1 MDNKKKTIN
10 PRRRFITGI
19 SVGLLLIFSATFFTV
34 FIPMTQVQAFIGPP
48 VPGESM
54 MAAVWK
60 EAKDQVSKLKTEW
73 KAKVKEAWKITKDVA
88 FKNALR
94 IYLTKIA
101 EDTATYIATGDPGQ
115 KPLFLEKPGEYF
127 MNVGDAA
134 LGDYLDTISSGAL
147 GTSLCDIGSVNVKID
162 LALRAEINPNFC
174 ADGCQ
179 SSYEKKLNTLKE
191 QIVLRDAMRVTYDQ
205 FQAAQAAGIDT
216 DCSAWDADEAQ
227 CNSLAPDCFYCTSIE
242 VSAGDCTGDQMSSC
256 VRAAPET
263 SRQMTDAEKHGAN
276 ETQEKIIKE
285 YCLDRDT
292 TDLETCLGAL
302 SVSIEDEQQTYEYD
316 RQRCVRLCT
325 GAKRTA
331 KCSFTQIRDRAVTA
345 YENDQFRLTYP
356 QIFEADQNEV
366 GQYLFAYES
375 SREQAELAKQQAKDT
390 YTFDEIGSVKTTITG
405 SITAPKTM
413 TQAAAQKSIQGSDA
427 AVTTYTGSPIADAI
441 GVFTDTLT
449 KKLIERIFNREQGG
463 YVSPKTGSLLAGG
476 YNSGGIAAARAQF
489 AKAFTPNLT
498 RTNNKSFDT
507 LAELQGDDVLDA
519 DFAEAARQELTVEE
533 AVASGLLH
541 GDWWFGYNDKGASG
555 EKTEPATGN
564 GGYPAS
570 TFAILRSNRV
580 IPVGWE
586 IAAEYINL
594 YDTNSYT
601 LNDVL
606 AAFDDP
612 DSPYYQLVDPKWVLG
627 APLAICAKQ
636 GYSGKL
642 ADSTCQS
649 SEVVEVTNVGEPGS
663 VGDACD
669 AGEHDTNGDGK
680 CNTNDPPI
688 YENTCEREQVCVDQ
702 QTCVLETADGK
713 GCEEYGYCTKE
724 LPIWRFQGEQ
734 CDKQYKNCQAYTAP
748 SGSTVSYLTDT
759 VDSANC
765 SSDNVGCKRYC
776 YKDLAAGQYTCQYNP
791 SESNYTGSH
800 IFFDDAVQS
809 CTEDQEGC
817 TEFLRTTD
825 GANILPNSSFELY
838 TSPYPVA
845 SQADFSGWTVG
856 GDSQTCGAQSFADQ
870 LANSGSTAMRLQQLP
885 AANACAGDSRQY
897 AQTTIETGQSLDNKS
912 YTFSFNAMAINAPC
926 EGSVTIGSQTFTPT
940 FTDSYQRF
948 VAATTFPA
956 GAGSTSFT
964 VRINSIDGCPLIIDA
979 GKVEHGTESSAYS
992 DYGTNAIFM
1001 KDAPAS
1007 LSCTGNV
1014 ATDPTV
1020 CSSYATQCT
1029 EGDVGCNA
1037 YTPVSGGVVIPGKV
1051 TDKSECDPTDPTS
1064 CDQCP
1069 AAFLGCK
1076 AYKEIGLTQKIPD
1089 PALAGRTATPGNE
1102 YVSMVAESGSQCT
1115 AQYVGC
1121 EEYTNLDAASQGG
1134 ESREYY
1140 SKVRQCVS
1148 PSDPNSA
1155 YYFSWVGSASQG
1167 FELKRWHLK
1176 QSNLGSAP
1184 CTNLAVTANPNA
1196 ACVDDAAPVNDC
1208 SAEFPNNPS
1217 CIQFYDEQGGVH
1229 YRYLEEVIFVT
1240 DNCAAYRNSLDAQT
1254 YYFDTTQSTTCP
1266 AAFAGCREYHGSGAN
1281 NTRTLFTSTFED
1293 VANPLQ
1299 DWNGA
1304 LSAESLSYPGHSLL
1318 ATAAGVDKPV
1328 QITQGKSYIISFW
1341 AKSLSTTSDV
1351 AVMIA
1356 GAPNNRFFTYNAVSG
1371 ETFQTINDEWRL
1383 YRFGPVEVD
1392 FADTDQIIIRASG
1405 AQGAVFDNIVVGE
1418 ATSNLF
1424 VIKGSAPTCNGYENC
1439 AQYKDKGGNTQN
1451 LKSFTKLCSQNVLGC
1466 EALID
1471 THNSTTPFQTDL
1483 AAEQKYLQTDRASYR
1498 NNVPADSVRFL
1509 VNDSNKYC
1517 SEAAKGCQELGL
1529 PNIKQDLMVSDYQT
1543 VYLKND
1549 PDTFT
1554 TTLCAENAV
1563 GCQAYSKVEDAGID
1577 YFKDPQSR
1585 VCEYRENVGSN
1596 KQTGWFKKNTD
1607 TPCDSTWTYACPA
1620 EQSTCREYYASRVY
1634 KNPATP
1640 NSQSY
1645 YYLDSSL
1652 SKSSCPQGI
1661 DPKNGCL
1668 GFEDQKA
1675 GLNTMRAKV
1684 DPDDSNT
1691 VLSQSCQT
1699 CSADTNL
1706 CGRNGNSPCCHW
1718 NASTCS
1724 IDRSTGSDDVAPY
1737 YCVGELRSTDF
1748 EQCQISITNSYAV
1761 PNSSDITNATNC
1773 GGDGQPNCFKSDF
1786 SDYNAAVRYCGD
1798 LACNANI
1805 VLPVKEDRIC
1815 DQWLECTN
1823 EQTVTRDGKET
1834 TVCLERTLRDQ
1845 NGYISNDYGD
1855 NTKKNLEK
1863 SSPTEIKDLAN
1874 YSGLTKAGMIRD
1886 SGADSLTI
1894 EGLFPYSQFEEDGL
1908 DGALI
1913 EIPNNDFED
1922 SKISVSE
1929 SPMPISEST
1938 VLGRGWIYANSYDW
1952 RVTKDAE
1959 GTATASIQLEK
1970 SNSSNSF
1977 STQYLAVVSASTS
1990 ENGVRVN
1997 ISNPDEVTENAEY
2010 YQLSFRA
2017 RAKNVLQQG
2026 IRVNLYQDKAGELF
2040 SDGSGAGIAL
2050 TTQWEDYVMRLYNN
2064 PGATV
2069 NPTVQTIE
2077 LRFLHRSGNVPS
2089 DTFYIDD
2096 VQLKPV
2102 LQVREGLSAQPV
2114 SGLAA
2119 QYFQAELVPATGSAA
2134 GLSGEYWAGTGTAM
2148 GVPPTGVPDPGTGG
2162 ITWVANQIDYKHP
2175 IVTGDDPSQSFS
2187 IGVCTGTAIQCVN
2200 DSSCPASNPTCV
2212 NRAVVENTAGYR
2224 VRFTGGIYIDNP
2236 DYNTFYFNHD
2246 DGARFFVED
2255 MNTDLLSGTWN
2266 SAACRGSYTVLRDM
2280 PTGWHPV
2287 KIEWYNKNQTT
2298 NAGAIQFG
2306 WHPGSGGLPYLD
2318 KTVPTDTTEFDFNTC
2333 GTGCGP
2339 GGLYS
2344 QICQNDTV
2352 GDIVPSTSLATEL
2365 TVDMDNLFES
2375 GVLYSSATDKT
2386 VNFPNFNDRLTEQ
2399 ANRGDAVGVRW
2410 SGEISIPET
2419 GSYTFYL
2426 YHKDGVKFYIDN
2438 EYTPKAEDWQVLST
2452 PTLTQYTTSLEKGYH
2467 TIKIEYFKGLDQ
2479 NRDTAVMEFGWSYPD
2494 ASAPAMSA
2502 GPGHI
2507 VTEQFLRSYPTS
2519 ATGFVARECRSYPQS
2534 DSLVCDYEDPQ
2545 TGVLYRGW
2553 KGYCV
2558 EKDPRDSSVCLNWW
2572 PIDVLSGEVNVFS
2585 DQSLSLTR
2593 SPLYYCA
2600 ETQTKEYQYLT
2611 PRYVCMNDTGA
2622 EDSRCS
2628 TIAVVKKPKA
2638 AAYSLMPSDWQLGTS
2653 TKPKVTDNYDFDSGH
2668 AASSCNS
2675 VSIFGAWCKDS
2686 YDACA
2691 SSLSEYW
2698 DYILVY
2704 QFRDDGGSSDDCAND
2719 NTGDGNTSCDEGSG
2733 TECIDDG
2740 SDCCYWNRE
2749 TKNDEGEDVD
2759 NWNGLSWNSSL
2770 DDCEDCSGDNFV
2782 AYDPQ
2787 GANWEADESFP
2798 RQCTTI
2804 VQVTKAD
2811 GKSVPW
2817 TSRIQTGLYG
2827 ENGNEQPILYTL
2839 GTACSPYGA
2848 LPVIKSPSDILNC
2861 VPDPANP
2868 PSDGCTVTDG
2878 ICSKVTNT
2886 DPGACI
2892 EAPLEIYHPDNPDNN
2907 KVSQI
2912 CSQTRLGAGFYSCGG
2927 SGICKTCIGGD
2938 RNGLMCVDTED
2949 CPNAESQDFNGDGI
2963 NDSPCQQT
2971 FGSGIGEKLGASD
2984 DTLGGEPTTLPST
2997 EDFSGVARLKQ
3008 LFAQSYG
3015 MWTWNE
3021 SSDSYIRITNQ
3032 SDWTPPVD
3040 NGINVTLEGGTVCD
3054 DASYHTTYPN
3064 EYCGVRPTVSTVTV
3078 NGQASGNIVLS
3089 SANLMANLEFSYTI
3103 DAEQTPLKNITID
3116 WGDSDPKSVYRSSTA
3131 TKLYRCDSNDGVNCN
3146 KCYGDN
3152 FQLIDGACVYN
3163 HYPRV
3168 QVKDNWGWCNIN
3180 SFGAYGCSADSN
3192 NWNYYDGDIIV
3203 KP

>member
-10 PRRRFITGI
+10 PRRRFITGVGI
-19 SVGLLLIFSATFFTV
+19 GLLLVFSATFFIV
-34 FIPMTQVQAFIGPP
+34 SIPKAQAQ
-48 VPGESM
+48 VPGSALL
-54 MAAVWK
+54 AAVWK
-60 EAKDQVSKLKTEW
+60 EIQDQRRSLADKLWKAAKD
-73 KAKVKEAWKITKDVA
+73 AYKITKDVA

-147 GTSLCDIGSVNVKID
+147 GTSICDIGSVSVKID

-174 ADGCQ
+174 TDGCQ
-179 SSYEKKLNTLKE
+179 SSYEKKIAKLKNQLAVRDTLQSTWDQYQREQQSALENGENCASFNNDLLGCSGLN
-191 QIVLRDAMRVTYDQ
+191 
-205 FQAAQAAGIDT
+205 
-216 DCSAWDADEAQ
+216 
-227 CNSLAPDCFYCTSIE
+227 PDCFYCEAGAVVLGRCTAGEINQCMKSSAPTTRQLTE
-242 VSAGDCTGDQMSSC
+242 VEKTGSGDVQT
-256 VRAAPET
+256 A
-263 SRQMTDAEKHGAN
+263 
-276 ETQEKIIKE
+276 IIKE
-285 YCLDRDT
+285 FCLDNNIL
-292 TDLETCLGAL
+292 DLEGCLT
-302 SVSIEDEQQTYEYD
+302 SVLANVESEQQTYEYD

-331 KCSFTQIRDRAVTA
+331 KCTFTQIRDRAVTA
-345 YENDQFRLTYP
+345 YDNDQFKLTYP

-375 SREQAELAKQQAKDT
+375 SREQSAIEKQKAKDT
-390 YTFDEIGSVKTTITG
+390 YTFDEIGSVKSTITG
-405 SITAPKTM
+405 SIISPKTM
-413 TQAAAQKSIQGSDA
+413 TQAAAEKSVQDSDA
-427 AVTTYTGSPIADAI
+427 SVTTYTGSPIADAI

-498 RTNNKSFDT
+498 RTNNKNFDT
-507 LAELQGDDVLDA
+507 LAELQNDDVLDA

-586 IAAEYINL
+586 IAAEYINV

-601 LNDVL
+601 LNDIV
-606 AAFDDP
+606 AAFDDSS
-612 DSPYYQLVDPKWVLG
+612 SPYYQLVDPKWVLG

-642 ADSTCQS
+642 VDSTCQS
-649 SEVVEVTNVGEPGS
+649 SEVVEITNVGEPGS
-663 VGDACD
+663 AGDACD
-669 AGEHDTNGDGK
+669 EGEHDTNGDGK
-680 CNTNDPPI
+680 CNTDDPSI
-688 YENTCEREQVCVDQ
+688 FENTCEREQVCVDQ
-702 QTCVLETADGK
+702 QTCILETADGK

-734 CDKQYKNCQAYTAP
+734 CDKQYTSCQAYTAS
-748 SGSTVSYLTDT
+748 SGSPVSYLTDT

-776 YKDLAAGQYTCQYNP
+776 YKDLATGEYTCQYNP
-791 SESNYTGSH
+791 SESNYTGNH
-800 IFFDDAVQS
+800 IFFDNDVQS
-809 CTEDQEGC
+809 CTEDQVGC
-817 TEFLRTTD
+817 TEFLRTAD
-825 GANILPNSSFELY
+825 GANMLPNSSFELY

-856 GDSQTCGAQSFADQ
+856 GDGQTCGAQSFTDQ
-870 LANSGSTAMRLQQLP
+870 LASSGSTSMRLQQLP

-956 GAGSTSFT
+956 GIGSTSFT
-964 VRINSIDGCPLIIDA
+964 IRINSVDGCPLIIDEV
-979 GKVEHGTESSAYS
+979 KVEHGAEASAYS

-1001 KDAPAS
+1001 KDSPAN
-1007 LSCTGNV
+1007 LTCTGNV
-1014 ATDPTV
+1014 ATDPAE

-1037 YTPVSGGVVIPGKV
+1037 YTPVAGGVVIPGKI

-1102 YVSMVAESGSQCT
+1102 YVSIVAESGSQCT

-1121 EEYTNLDAASQGG
+1121 EEYTNLDAANQGG
-1134 ESREYY
+1134 ESKEYY
-1140 SKVRQCVS
+1140 SKVRQCVT

-1254 YYFDTTQSTTCP
+1254 YYFDSSQSTICP
-1266 AAFAGCREYHGSGAN
+1266 SAFAGCREYHGSGAN
-1281 NTRTLFTSTFED
+1281 NTKILFTSTFED
-1293 VANPLQ
+1293 VVNTLQ
-1299 DWNGA
+1299 DWNGT
-1304 LSAESLSYPGHSLL
+1304 LSVESLSYPGHSLL

-1351 AVMIA
+1351 AVTIS
-1356 GAPNNRFFTYNAVSG
+1356 GAPNNRFFTYNANSG
-1371 ETFQTINDEWRL
+1371 ETFQTINNEWRL

-1405 AQGAVFDNIVVGE
+1405 AQGAVFDNIVLGE

-1424 VIKGSAPTCNGYENC
+1424 VIKGSAPACNGYENC
-1439 AQYKDKGGNTQN
+1439 AQYKDRSGNTEN

-1509 VNDSNKYC
+1509 VNDSTKYC

-1529 PNIKQDLMVSDYQT
+1529 PSIKQDLSVSDFQK
-1543 VYLKND
+1543 VYLKSD
-1549 PDTFT
+1549 PDTFA

-1563 GCQAYSKVEDAGID
+1563 GCQEYSKVEDASID

-1585 VCEYRENVGSN
+1585 VCEYRENVGLN
-1596 KQTGWFKKNTD
+1596 KQTGWFKKDTD
-1607 TPCDSTWTYACPA
+1607 TPCDSTWTYSCPA

-1634 KNPATP
+1634 ENPATP

-1668 GFEDQKA
+1668 GFEDQNA

-1691 VLSQSCQT
+1691 VISQSCQT
-1699 CSADTNL
+1699 CSADTNS
-1706 CGRNGNSPCCHW
+1706 CGRNGNSPCCQW
-1718 NASTCS
+1718 NSSTCS
-1724 IDRSTGSDDVAPY
+1724 VDRSTGSDDVAPY
-1737 YCVGELRSTDF
+1737 YCVGELQNTDF
-1748 EQCQISITNSYAV
+1748 EQCQVSIINSYAV

-1773 GGDGQPNCFKSDF
+1773 GGDGQPNCFTSDF

-1798 LACNANI
+1798 FACNANI

-1834 TVCLERTLRDQ
+1834 TVCLERTLRDH
-1845 NGYISNDYGD
+1845 NGYISEDSGD

-1863 SSPTEIKDLAN
+1863 SSPAEIKDLAN
-1874 YSGLTKAGMIRD
+1874 YSGLTKAGMIYD
-1886 SGADSLTI
+1886 SGAGSFTI
-1894 EGLFPYSQFEEDGL
+1894 KGLFPYSQFEEDGL

-1922 SKISVSE
+1922 IKISVSE
-1929 SPMPISEST
+1929 SPMPISER
-1938 VLGRGWIYANSYDW
+1938 VLGRGWINADSYDW

-1959 GTATASIQLEK
+1959 GFATAQIQLEK

-1997 ISNPDEVTENAEY
+1997 ISNPDEITENAEY

-2026 IRVNLYQDKAGELF
+2026 IRVNLYQDRAGELF
-2040 SDGSGAGIAL
+2040 SDGSSVGIAL
-2050 TTQWEDYVMRLYNN
+2050 TTQWEDYVVRLYNN

-2077 LRFLHRSGNVPS
+2077 LRFLHRAGSVPS

-2096 VQLKPV
+2096 IQLKPV
-2102 LQVREGLSAQPV
+2102 LQIREGVSAQPV
-2114 SGLAA
+2114 SGLSA
-2119 QYFQAELVPATGSAA
+2119 QYFQAELVPATGSIAGLKGSFWTSVQNFVLNPTPPAATYQFTSSQINYPYTTSDAA
-2134 GLSGEYWAGTGTAM
+2134 GGVCSNNALRKCLEDNACPGGTCNQTAVM
-2148 GVPPTGVPDPGTGG
+2148 NAPYTVQWTGG
-2162 ITWVANQIDYKHP
+2162 INITNSDI
-2175 IVTGDDPSQSFS
+2175 
-2187 IGVCTGTAIQCVN
+2187 
-2200 DSSCPASNPTCV
+2200 
-2212 NRAVVENTAGYR
+2212 
-2224 VRFTGGIYIDNP
+2224 
-2236 DYNTFYFNHD
+2236 NTFYFNHD
-2246 DGARFFVED
+2246 DGARLYVED
-2255 MNTDLLSGTWN
+2255 MNVPILDNWASSSSVGT
-2266 SAACRGSYTVLRDM
+2266 SATLRDM
-2280 PTGWHPV
+2280 PEGWHPV
-2287 KIEWYNKNQTT
+2287 KVEWYN
-2298 NAGAIQFG
+2298 
-2306 WHPGSGGLPYLD
+2306 
-2318 KTVPTDTTEFDFNTC
+2318 
-2333 GTGCGP
+2333 
-2339 GGLYS
+2339 
-2344 QICQNDTV
+2344 
-2352 GDIVPSTSLATEL
+2352 
-2365 TVDMDNLFES
+2365 
-2375 GVLYSSATDKT
+2375 
-2386 VNFPNFNDRLTEQ
+2386 
-2399 ANRGDAVGVRW
+2399 
-2410 SGEISIPET
+2410 SI
-2419 GSYTFYL
+2419 L
-2426 YHKDGVKFYIDN
+2426 
-2438 EYTPKAEDWQVLST
+2438 VLS
-2452 PTLTQYTTSLEKGYH
+2452 
-2467 TIKIEYFKGLDQ
+2467 
-2479 NRDTAVMEFGWSYPD
+2479 
-2494 ASAPAMSA
+2494 
-2502 GPGHI
+2502 
-2507 VTEQFLRSYPTS
+2507 
-2519 ATGFVARECRSYPQS
+2519 
-2534 DSLVCDYEDPQ
+2534 
-2545 TGVLYRGW
+2545 
-2553 KGYCV
+2553 
-2558 EKDPRDSSVCLNWW
+2558 
-2572 PIDVLSGEVNVFS
+2572 
-2585 DQSLSLTR
+2585 
-2593 SPLYYCA
+2593 
-2600 ETQTKEYQYLT
+2600 
-2611 PRYVCMNDTGA
+2611 
-2622 EDSRCS
+2622 
-2628 TIAVVKKPKA
+2628 
-2638 AAYSLMPSDWQLGTS
+2638 
-2653 TKPKVTDNYDFDSGH
+2653 
-2668 AASSCNS
+2668 
-2675 VSIFGAWCKDS
+2675 
-2686 YDACA
+2686 
-2691 SSLSEYW
+2691 
-2698 DYILVY
+2698 
-2704 QFRDDGGSSDDCAND
+2704 
-2719 NTGDGNTSCDEGSG
+2719 
-2733 TECIDDG
+2733 
-2740 SDCCYWNRE
+2740 
-2749 TKNDEGEDVD
+2749 
-2759 NWNGLSWNSSL
+2759 
-2770 DDCEDCSGDNFV
+2770 
-2782 AYDPQ
+2782 
-2787 GANWEADESFP
+2787 AD
-2798 RQCTTI
+2798 
-2804 VQVTKAD
+2804 
-2811 GKSVPW
+2811 
-2817 TSRIQTGLYG
+2817 
-2827 ENGNEQPILYTL
+2827 
-2839 GTACSPYGA
+2839 
-2848 LPVIKSPSDILNC
+2848 
-2861 VPDPANP
+2861 
-2868 PSDGCTVTDG
+2868 
-2878 ICSKVTNT
+2878 
-2886 DPGACI
+2886 
-2892 EAPLEIYHPDNPDNN
+2892 
-2907 KVSQI
+2907 
-2912 CSQTRLGAGFYSCGG
+2912 
-2927 SGICKTCIGGD
+2927 
-2938 RNGLMCVDTED
+2938 
-2949 CPNAESQDFNGDGI
+2949 
-2963 NDSPCQQT
+2963 
-2971 FGSGIGEKLGASD
+2971 
-2984 DTLGGEPTTLPST
+2984 
-2997 EDFSGVARLKQ
+2997 
-3008 LFAQSYG
+3008 
-3015 MWTWNE
+3015 
-3021 SSDSYIRITNQ
+3021 
-3032 SDWTPPVD
+3032 
-3040 NGINVTLEGGTVCD
+3040 
-3054 DASYHTTYPN
+3054 
-3064 EYCGVRPTVSTVTV
+3064 
-3078 NGQASGNIVLS
+3078 
-3089 SANLMANLEFSYTI
+3089 
-3103 DAEQTPLKNITID
+3103 
-3116 WGDSDPKSVYRSSTA
+3116 
-3131 TKLYRCDSNDGVNCN
+3131 
-3146 KCYGDN
+3146 
-3152 FQLIDGACVYN
+3152 
-3163 HYPRV
+3163 
-3168 QVKDNWGWCNIN
+3168 
-3180 SFGAYGCSADSN
+3180 
-3192 NWNYYDGDIIV
+3192 
-3203 KP
+3203 